1 MIFERDWRKNMDIIL
16 YNIIIGLST
25 FLLGY
30 FFGSIPT
37 GVVLCKLIYHKDP
50 RLEGSKNSG
59 GTNVGRLFGKKM
71 GILVIALDMIKT
83 VIPLITVWLIFRFSA
98 LQATFEAN
106 LGVKMFDNGVL
117 YIYLAPL
124 GASIG
129 HCYPVF
135 ARFKGGKAVATFGG
149 FGLATSWFC
158 SLIGFGT
165 FFITLKAKKY
175 VSLASIMAGV
185 LTIIS
190 SWSLFVIQ
198 FFIPESFWHFF
209 MWGWGSYLLAG
220 WEYAT
225 VATLISI
232 LLIVRHAPNIKRLIH
247 HEERKIIWMD

>member
-1 MIFERDWRKNMDIIL
+1 MDIIL

-25 FLLGY
+25 FLIGY

-71 GILVIALDMIKT
+71 GVLVIVLDMIKT
-83 VIPLITVWLIFRFSA
+83 ASPLVVVWAVFTFSPLKEVF
-98 LQATFEAN
+98 LQN
-106 LGVKMFDNGVL
+106 LGQPMWDDGVL

-124 GASIG
+124 GAAIG
-129 HCYPVF
+129 HCFPVY
-135 ARFKGGKAVATFGG
+135 ANFKGGKAVATFGG

-158 SLIGFGT
+158 SLTGFGT
-165 FFITLKAKKY
+165 FFIVLKAKKY
-175 VSLASIMAGV
+175 VSLASISAAIATIVFAWGIYV
-185 LTIIS
+185 L
-190 SWSLFVIQ
+190 Q

-220 WEYAT
+220 WEYAS
-225 VATLISI
+225 VATCISI
-232 LLIVRHAPNIKRLIH
+232 LLIIRHIANIKRLIH
-247 HEERKIIWMD
+247 HEERKISWMD

>member
-1 MIFERDWRKNMDIIL
+1 MDIIL
-16 YNIIIGLST
+16 YNIIIGLSV
-25 FLLGY
+25 FLIGY

-37 GVVLCKLIYHKDP
+37 GVILCKLIYHKDP
-50 RLEGSKNSG
+50 RQEGSKNSG

-71 GILVIALDMIKT
+71 GLAVIILDMVKT
-83 VIPLITVWLIFRFSA
+83 AIPLVTVWLIFTFSP
-98 LQATFEAN
+98 LKATFEAN
-106 LGVKMFDNGVL
+106 LGQKMWDDGIL

-124 GASIG
+124 GAAIG
-129 HCYPVF
+129 HCFPVYAKF
-135 ARFKGGKAVATFGG
+135 RGGKAVATFGG

-175 VSLASIMAGV
+175 VSLASMMSGV
-185 LTIIS
+185 VVIIT
-190 SWSLFVIQ
+190 SWALYIIQ

-232 LLIVRHAPNIKRLIH
+232 LLIIRHAPNIKRLVH
-247 HEERKIIWMD
+247 HEERKISWMD

>member
-1 MIFERDWRKNMDIIL
+1 MDIIL
-16 YNIIIGLST
+16 YNIIIGLSV
-25 FLLGY
+25 FLIGY

-37 GVVLCKLIYHKDP
+37 GVILCKLIYHKDP
-50 RLEGSKNSG
+50 RQEGSKNSG

-71 GILVIALDMIKT
+71 GLAVIILDMIKT
-83 VIPLITVWLIFRFSA
+83 AIPLVAIWLIFTFSP
-98 LQATFEAN
+98 LKATFEAN
-106 LGVKMFDNGVL
+106 LGQKMWDDGVL

-124 GASIG
+124 GAAIG
-129 HCYPVF
+129 HCFPVY
-135 ARFKGGKAVATFGG
+135 AKFKGGKAVATFGG

-175 VSLASIMAGV
+175 VSLASIMSG
-185 LTIIS
+185 IIVIIA
-190 SWSLFVIQ
+190 SWALYVIQ

-232 LLIVRHAPNIKRLIH
+232 LLIVRHAANIKRLIH
-247 HEERKIIWMD
+247 HEERKISWMD

>member
-1 MIFERDWRKNMDIIL
+1 MDIIL

-25 FLLGY
+25 FLIGY

-71 GILVIALDMIKT
+71 GLAVIILDMIKT
-83 VIPLITVWLIFRFSA
+83 AIPLIAIWLVFTFSPLKTV
-98 LQATFEAN
+98 FEQN
-106 LGVKMFDNGVL
+106 LGQPMWDNGVL

-124 GASIG
+124 GAAIG
-129 HCYPVF
+129 HCFPIYAKF
-135 ARFKGGKAVATFGG
+135 QGGKAVATFGG
-149 FGLATSWFC
+149 FGLSTSWFM
-158 SLIGFGT
+158 SLMGFGT
-165 FFITLKAKKY
+165 FFIVLKAKKY
-175 VSLASIMAGV
+175 VSLASISAGISV
-185 LTIIS
+185 IIF
-190 SWSLFVIQ
+190 SWLVYAFQ
-198 FFIPESFWHFF
+198 FIAPESFWHFF

-232 LLIVRHAPNIKRLIH
+232 LLIVRHKANIKRLIH
-247 HEERKIIWMD
+247 HEERKITWMD